1 MGIGLGIGYLTPVKT
16 LMLWFDKQKG
26 LATGLAVAGFG
37 LAKVIASPL
46 MEILLGARN
55 NEGILVNATTYLYN
69 VLYFSRYLFSNDVH
83 WTFAVKETS
92 WI

>member
-16 LMLWFDKQKG
+16 LMLWFKEQKG

-46 MEILLGARN
+46 MEN
-55 NEGILVNATTYLYN
+55 
-69 VLYFSRYLFSNDVH
+69 
-83 WTFAVKETS
+83 
-92 WI
+92 